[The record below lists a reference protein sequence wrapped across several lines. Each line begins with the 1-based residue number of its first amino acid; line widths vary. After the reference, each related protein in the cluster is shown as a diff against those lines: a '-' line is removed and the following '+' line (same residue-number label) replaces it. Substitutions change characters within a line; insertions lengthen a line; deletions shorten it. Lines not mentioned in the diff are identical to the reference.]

1 MSSLNLFTS
10 QQQYKIK
17 TFYIFSPTDGPDY
30 WNNTNG
36 EKMVIRKKP
45 SIQRYYNPQPPDYK
59 ACAIPLC
66 YNHCPKCILMLL
78 IPRLFFCSEWD
89 IAKQNCWSVGTRD
102 FSGDMAPRQ
111 ANMFQPTARLSHLQ
125 RHLMA
130 FKMVSCKSPQL
141 HIYIH
146 FYYFM
151 LFRDNLKGQ
160 SFLMPDALRYTNWG

>member
-1 MSSLNLFTS
+1 MHLLE
-10 QQQYKIK
+10 
-17 TFYIFSPTDGPDY
+17 GPVLEH
-30 WNNTNG
+30 NSVEG
-36 EKMVIRKKP
+36 KMKKVGKRRKKP
-45 SIQRYYNPQPPDYK
+45 SIRRYYNPRPPDYK
-59 ACAIPLC
+59 ACALPLC

-146 FYYFM
+146 FFIS
-151 LFRDNLKGQ
+151 LC
-160 SFLMPDALRYTNWG
+160 FLERIWKASVY